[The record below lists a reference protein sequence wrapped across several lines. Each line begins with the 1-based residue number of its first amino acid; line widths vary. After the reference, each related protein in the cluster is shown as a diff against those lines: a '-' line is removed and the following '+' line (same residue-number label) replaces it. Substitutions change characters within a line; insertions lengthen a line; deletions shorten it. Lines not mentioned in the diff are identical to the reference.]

1 MTQNN
6 IRAGTVGYPV
16 SKKLVLAQVD
26 VVELTE
32 TNVAVPKQ
40 KTAKSLRKSAP
51 DRVAFTI
58 QLPRYL
64 FESPPDRTPL
74 PGDLEAY
81 GAFRTTAE
89 NQNLW
94 KKTLHFAEG
103 VDALSLVLLTPPEFT
118 PASVNRRALAAFL
131 KTVERTGREIV
142 WEPRGPWEYEQAT
155 SFAQD
160 LGMTLAVDPLRDV
173 PPPGNSAYLRLGP
186 FAAMG
191 SRVGVYDL
199 TRVLDAAAPFKRVTC
214 VFQTPRSFDD
224 ARNLKKILAQQ
235 AE

>member
-1 MTQNN
+1 MIQNT

-32 TNVAVPKQ
+32 TNVSVPKQ
-40 KTAKSLRKSAP
+40 KTAKRLRESAS
-51 DRVAFTI
+51 DRVTFTV

-89 NQNLW
+89 NTNLW

-103 VDALSLVLLTPPEFT
+103 VDALSLVMLTPAEFT
-118 PASVNRRALAAFL
+118 PASVHRRALSAFL
-131 KTVERTGREIV
+131 KTVEREGREIV
-142 WEPRGPWEYEQAT
+142 WEPRGPWEHEQAV
-155 SFAQD
+155 SFAQE
-160 LGMTLAVDPLRDV
+160 LGMTLAVDPLRDL
-173 PPPGNSAYLRLGP
+173 PPPGKSAYLRLGP

-199 TRVLDAAAPFKRVTC
+199 TRILEAAEPFERATC

-224 ARNLKKILAQQ
+224 ARNLKKVLAQQ